1 MSIYSKLTAVIAA
14 GVVACVPV
22 ALPAAAQADDAAQYA
37 PTMLIL
43 DASGSMQRPDPAGTM
58 MDAAKHAVRTFV
70 ESAPAAAKVGLTTYG
85 TGTGNTEAEKAAG
98 CRDVRVLRPPDT
110 IDRSALISAVDGIEP
125 HGWTPM
131 GAALREAAQALPK
144 SGPRSIVLVSDG
156 DDTCS
161 PPDPCDVAR
170 ELKQQR
176 LDLVVHTIGFAVDD
190 KARAQLRCMAESTGG
205 TYNDAVDGTA
215 LKDILPRVSTA
226 ALRNYRASG
235 TPITGAGNY
244 ASAPVAGAGHYLDT
258 IGQEE
263 TRYYAVDVP
272 AGATAYFTG
281 IVSFPRVSGVS
292 VTDDF
297 NTLQSRVY
305 GRDGED
311 CLSFET
317 DQATRSSDGVALTV
331 TQTWD
336 GATKQRTGGGSD
348 KCKGDGR
355 YYFTLTW
362 DRVSDG
368 VPPRLP
374 LELIIGVEP
383 GVTDPGPAGVTTKT
397 TLVESS
403 GPGTP
408 VTGAGSFT
416 EAVTLDGSGRY
427 ADTLRP
433 GEYVFYRVRLGWG
446 QGLAYRV
453 HFEDNGGRGV
463 DVISN
468 IATTLYSPL
477 AEEIDSDTTAYTGRA
492 GVLPTSD
499 PAIATAPIRYAN
511 RDAND
516 SEVRKQSVAG
526 WYYIAVKLG
535 STFTEGAATP
545 VPMRLDLTVAG
556 NPEPGP
562 AYSAGTT
569 GGIFGE
575 DAGPSG
581 KPIAHS
587 ADSAGEDSSATK
599 WIAPAAVGVVGVA
612 VLAAIIGFAL
622 ARRRSRSSR

>member
-1 MSIYSKLTAVIAA
+1 MSRYSKFTAVIAA

-22 ALPAAAQADDAAQYA
+22 ALPAVAQADDSQYA

-58 MDAAKHAVRTFV
+58 MDAAKNAVRTFV

-98 CRDVRVLRPPDT
+98 CRDVSVLRQPDT
-110 IDRSALISAVDGIEP
+110 IDRSALIGAVDGIQP
-125 HGWTPM
+125 RGWTPM
-131 GAALREAAQALPK
+131 GVSLREAARALPD

-170 ELKQQR
+170 ELKQQG
-176 LDLVVHTIGFAVDD
+176 LDLVVHTIGFAVADT
-190 KARAQLRCMAESTGG
+190 ARAQLRCMAEATGG
-205 TYNDAVDGTA
+205 TYNDAADGPA
-215 LKDILPRVSTA
+215 LKEILPRVSTA

-244 ASAPVAGAGHYLDT
+244 AGAPVAGAGHYLDT
-258 IGQEE
+258 IGQGE

-281 IVSFPRVSGVS
+281 IVSFPRVPGVS

-311 CLSFET
+311 CLAIET
-317 DQATRSSDGVALTV
+317 EQASKSSDGVALTI
-331 TQTWD
+331 TQTWE
-336 GATKQRTGGGSD
+336 GATKQRTGGSSD

-355 YYFTLTW
+355 YYFALTW

-383 GVTDPGPAGVTTKT
+383 GVTDPGPAGVTTQT
-397 TLVESS
+397 ALVEPS

-427 ADTLRP
+427 SDTLRP
-433 GEYVFYRVRLGWG
+433 GEYVFYRVRLDWG
-446 QGLAYRV
+446 RGLAYRV
-453 HFEDNGGRGV
+453 HFEENGGQGL

-477 AEEIDSDTTAYTGRA
+477 GEEIDFDTAAYTGRA

-499 PAIATAPIRYAN
+499 PAIATTPIRYAN

-516 SEVRKQSVAG
+516 SAVRKQSVAG

-535 STFTEGAATP
+535 STFTEGGATP
-545 VPMRLDLTVAG
+545 VPIRLDLTVAG

-562 AYSAGTT
+562 TYTT
-569 GGIFGE
+569 NGGVFGE
-575 DAGPSG
+575 DAGPNG
-581 KPIAHS
+581 KPIAIT
-587 ADSAGEDSSATK
+587 ADGADEDSSQTM
-599 WIAPAAVGVVGVA
+599 WVVIGAVIVVGVA
-612 VLAAIIGFAL
+612 VLAGIIGLAL
-622 ARRRSRSSR
+622 ARRRR

>member
-1 MSIYSKLTAVIAA
+1 MPGVMSIFSKLTAAIAA
-14 GVVACVPV
+14 SVVVGAPL

-58 MDAAKHAVRTFV
+58 MGAAKNAVRTFV

-85 TGTGNTEAEKAAG
+85 TGTGNTEAEKTAG
-98 CRDVRVLRPPDT
+98 CRDVQLLRQPDT

-125 HGWTPM
+125 RGWTPM

-170 ELKQQR
+170 ELKQQG
-176 LDLVVHTIGFAVDD
+176 LDLVVHTIGFAVDGN
-190 KARAQLRCMAESTGG
+190 ARAQLRCMAEATGG
-205 TYNDAVDGTA
+205 TYNDAVDGPA
-215 LKDILPRVSTA
+215 LKEILPRVSTA
-226 ALRNYRASG
+226 ALRDYRASG

-244 ASAPVAGAGHYLDT
+244 ADAPVAGAGHYLDT
-258 IGQEE
+258 IGHGE
-263 TRYYAVDVP
+263 TRYYAIDVP

-297 NTLQSRVY
+297 NTVQSRVY

-317 DQATRSSDGVALTV
+317 EQATKSSDGVALTV

-336 GATKQRTGGGSD
+336 GATKQGTG
-348 KCKGDGR
+348 KCKGGGR

-374 LELIIGVEP
+374 LELIVGVEP
-383 GVTDPGPAGVTTKT
+383 GVTDRGPAGVSTETTF
-397 TLVESS
+397 VEPS

-416 EAVTLDGSGRY
+416 EAVTLEGSGRY
-427 ADTLRP
+427 TDTLRP
-433 GEYVFYRVRLGWG
+433 GEYVFYRVRLNWG

-453 HFEDNGGRGV
+453 HFEANGKRGL

-477 AEEIDSDTTAYTGRA
+477 GEEIDFDTAAYTGSA
-492 GVLPTSD
+492 GVLPTND
-499 PAIATAPIRYAN
+499 PAMATAPIRYAN

-516 SEVRKQSVAG
+516 SVVRKQSVAG

-535 STFTEGAATP
+535 STFTEGAGTP

-562 AYSAGTT
+562 AYTTGKT

-575 DAGPSG
+575 DAGSSG
-581 KPIAHS
+581 KPIVHS
-587 ADSAGEDSSATK
+587 ADSAREDSSPAK
-599 WIAPAAVGVVGVA
+599 WVVIAAVAVVGVA
-612 VLAAIIGFAL
+612 VGAAVIGLAL
-622 ARRRSRSSR
+622 ARRRSRTLR